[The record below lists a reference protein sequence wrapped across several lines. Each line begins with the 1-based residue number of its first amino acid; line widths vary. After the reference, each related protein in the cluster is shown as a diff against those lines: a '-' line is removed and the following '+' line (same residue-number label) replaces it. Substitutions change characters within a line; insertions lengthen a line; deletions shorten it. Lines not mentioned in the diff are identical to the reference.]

1 SLINEGALGDYQLV
15 VQKFNTATNRW
26 ESITGS
32 SEASLLNLSVLG
44 IGVNATPGVVVE
56 GLDEG
61 QYRAFMTY
69 NGLYGKSILGTLS
82 GKMDVYD
89 P

>member
-1 SLINEGALGDYQLV
+1 M
-15 VQKFNTATNRW
+15 
-26 ESITGS
+26 
-32 SEASLLNLSVLG
+32 
-44 IGVNATPGVVVE
+44 NATPGVVVE

-82 GKMDVYD
+82 GTMDAYD
-89 P
+89 PNQIDFTGLASEGNVITSLGVGTNA